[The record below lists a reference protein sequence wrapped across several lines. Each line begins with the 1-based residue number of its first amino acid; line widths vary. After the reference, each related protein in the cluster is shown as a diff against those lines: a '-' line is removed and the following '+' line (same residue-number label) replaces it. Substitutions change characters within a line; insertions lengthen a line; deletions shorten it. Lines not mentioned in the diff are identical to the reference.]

1 MIYGFNEKKEK
12 KKVLPSPTYV
22 GEYSGISWSVFRTV
36 TGDEYYELT
45 APADGYIWGEV
56 DAAISGASIVSSYGT
71 YVKLFVNNV
80 KLGQFYADTN
90 TKKYTTPSFPVKAGD
105 VIKIQNGYTENTIGV
120 GLRGVETE

>member
-1 MIYGFNEKKEK
+1 MNFGFNDKKEK
-12 KKVLPSPTYV
+12 VSLDPTYV
-22 GEYSGISWSVFRTV
+22 GEYSGLNWSIFRLV
-36 TGDEYYELT
+36 TGDEYFELT

-56 DAAISGASIVSSYGT
+56 DATTSGSSIVSSYGT

-90 TKKYTTPSFPVKAGD
+90 TKKYTTPSFPVKKGD

-120 GLRGVETE
+120 GLRGVEIER

>member
-1 MIYGFNEKKEK
+1 MNFGFNDKKEK
-12 KKVLPSPTYV
+12 VSIDPTYV
-22 GEYSGISWSVFRTV
+22 GEYSGLNWSIFRLV
-36 TGDEYYELT
+36 TGDEYFELT

-56 DAAISGASIVSSYGT
+56 DATTSGSSIVSSYGT

-90 TKKYTTPSFPVKAGD
+90 TKKYTTPSFPVKKGD

-120 GLRGVETE
+120 GLRGVEIER